1 MQRDILSR
9 RHHHERG
16 QTIILVAISLVS
28 LLAMAALAIDIVTLY
43 SARSEIQRAADAA
56 AVAGAKAV
64 ADSGVTTLL
73 LTDPN
78 FTTVQ
83 PWATTA
89 ATNQINAVLQNNLI
103 AGQAPTLVSAPVDW
117 TRQGNPHITV
127 SLKSSNL
134 PSFFSKIWG
143 GGGTFVTAT
152 ATAEAY
158 NPANVPNFV
167 PIAPKAVKPWLVANA
182 DPTTGASPA
191 PKFIDPATGAIEPG
205 VKVIGEQFY
214 LHSDCQ
220 IPAATPC
227 VLVDNPPG
235 IPSSWNGGHH
245 QVDYVPA
252 QVTAPGAPNANVCP
266 PCAGASDYE
275 QGIECADVTTSYQ
288 VLSCGG
294 GANSAQWTNGVS
306 PGGLG
311 GLSALG
317 TECLIHATTTGY
329 NKGQDTLTDPG
340 PWPVGPMQITAGSG
354 SNAPNGSLVTTSSSI
369 VTIPIVDTCNNVP
382 GCFPAAGS
390 ALTIDGYMQAFIEE
404 VHGGGNAQH
413 QGDIQVTVLNIAGC
427 SNDSTNSAATPVI
440 GGSGTSPVPVR
451 LITPP

>member
-9 RHHHERG
+9 RRHHERG

-56 AVAGAKAV
+56 ALVGAKAL
-64 ADSGVTTLL
+64 ADSGITTLL

-83 PWATTA
+83 SWATTA
-89 ATNQINAVLQNNLI
+89 ATNQINAVLQNNLVS
-103 AGQAPTLVSAPVDW
+103 GQAPTLLSAPVDW

-127 SLKSSNL
+127 SLQSSNL

-143 GGGTFVTAT
+143 GAGTVVTAT

-158 NPANVPNFV
+158 NPANVQNFV

-182 DPTTGASPA
+182 DPVQGGAQFITPGTGAVE
-191 PKFIDPATGAIEPG
+191 TN
-205 VKVIGEQFY
+205 VIGEQFY
-214 LHSDCQ
+214 LTSDCKGSS
-220 IPAATPC
+220 TPC
-227 VLVDNPPG
+227 ALSDNPPK
-235 IPSSWNGGHH
+235 INNSGGHIA
-245 QVDYVPA
+245 VEYVPA
-252 QVTAPGAPNANVCP
+252 LVTVPSTPNPNVCP
-266 PCAGASDYE
+266 STCTGTTDYE
-275 QGIECADVTTSYQ
+275 QSIECADVMTSYK

-294 GANSAQWTNGVS
+294 GAANALWDNNVN
-306 PGGLG
+306 PGGLT

-317 TECLIHATTTGY
+317 AECLIHASTHGN
-329 NKGQDTLTDPG
+329 NKGQDKLDPT
-340 PWPVGPMQITAGSG
+340 PWPDNPMQITAESG
-354 SNAPNGSLVTTSSSI
+354 LQIGNLVTTSSSI
-369 VTIPIVDTCNNVP
+369 VTIPIIDTCSVAN
-382 GCFPAAGS
+382 CFPPTGGNV
-390 ALTIDGYMQAFIEE
+390 TIDGYMQAFINE
-404 VHGGGNAQH
+404 VHGGGTSNY

-427 SNDSTNSAATPVI
+427 SNSSTNSGATPVV